1 MHPGMESIPEAGHG
15 KTGESARKSHTM
27 IQGVYKDLSYEERL
41 KRGDLLERKQ
51 YSEIGFLN

>member
-1 MHPGMESIPEAGHG
+1 MESIPEAGHG